1 MLAKTHPCAAPR
13 SVEPLRR
20 RTAACASGSSAGLGR
35 RTLLITAPILLSV
48 STALA
53 DEELSTFY
61 GAANPPATYGGVG
74 GTTPD
79 KARYSFSVPSGWT
92 EDAVSKTEKG
102 ASGVDTRFVGTGRSK
117 KSRVYVVTL
126 RSEGSR
132 EGEGRFVMKDA
143 ESGLKAVT
151 GGE

>member
-1 MLAKTHPCAAPR
+1 
-13 SVEPLRR
+13 
-20 RTAACASGSSAGLGR
+20 
-35 RTLLITAPILLSV
+35 
-48 STALA
+48 
-53 DEELSTFY
+53 
-61 GAANPPATYGGVG
+61 VG